1 MSSGLVVRG
10 GVLGGAL
17 SESQANT
24 RVLLAACGLALL
36 GAVVLAL
43 TVWWW
48 RGTRREPS
56 ALASLEVMSDRKFL
70 AAAESDRQRLLTE
83 HLARSHRATSGT
95 APVAGSG
102 DPTLAAPSPHL
113 FSTGDPTVAG
123 GAPPVAGH

>member
-17 SESQANT
+17 SESQADA
-24 RVLLAACGLALL
+24 RVLLAAGGLALM

-83 HLARSHRATSGT
+83 HLARSHRATSS
-95 APVAGSG
+95 ARPVAGPA
-102 DPTLAAPSPHL
+102 DQTLTAPSPDL
-113 FSTGDPTVAG
+113 FGAGDPTVAG